1 MAARHEIQN
10 LVRRGNVFYWRPRI
24 PRSFDRTAGGHLSLS
39 LRQSDHMKAK
49 YMARRLNTLLHD
61 LKLRPGAALTTKDQ
75 LEALFRTEVE
85 RMGEHLDNLQFAARR
100 IGSDPMLSVRADI
113 EVGWAYRLIEM
124 FGTMRRLSFE
134 TGCPGRQTLER
145 AGIPE
150 HSIEVIA
157 QTFAQEQAACRQVHF
172 EKALLADMER
182 HGIPDTLVNRERATA
197 QLMRAKADM
206 LLDTPSRYPEAE
218 GLSVSAL
225 LGNTEVGGDVKDVT
239 AAGREPAVAQ
249 TATETAPS
257 YPDAADGAAAPAA
270 EEEPDAE
277 AEIVSARPPAT
288 AGSNGDAPPKGI
300 PLPVSEFMDRC
311 EKLIKSKRS
320 WEDKTAQDVRVVVGM
335 FVGILEE
342 HGVEDS
348 TQITQFHIGQL
359 RDHFDEIPARYGQSA
374 RLRKLST
381 KELREAAV
389 KQVEMAKARGQE
401 PPQIGLGA
409 ATIRKHLANI
419 AEFLRYLRGR
429 GFAIAEFTM
438 DGLRPAKIKSG
449 DIRTLTDKPDAERLR
464 PLFRLPMFTGC
475 VNADEQEVPSNQV
488 FHSANYFVPMLLA
501 YLGPRRNEI
510 TGLAVKDVVET
521 PNGWAL
527 DIRPNHLRRI
537 KNAQSARMLPV
548 PDEVLRLKFVPYVK
562 AIRDLG
568 YQALFPEL
576 FHPTRKNDPGDRF
589 YKDFVPLV
597 HVSAEAGADLELW
610 ERFLHALRHGQANV
624 LRQSGVSIENIDD
637 ISGRLSSGE
646 TSTRYTNVAG
656 LPLIR
661 DILSKYPSVTDHLG
675 PRPLQL
681 LPWVARRQPPP
692 WANVSKEE
700 RLAQARAVRSGQ
712 TKGKA

>member
-24 PRSFDRTAGGHLSLS
+24 PRSFDRAAGGHLSLS

-100 IGSDPMLSVRADI
+100 IGSDPMLAVRADI
-113 EVGWAYRLIEM
+113 EVGWAYRLIQM

-134 TGCPGRQTLER
+134 AGCPGRQMLER

-157 QTFAQEQAACRQVHF
+157 QTFSQEQAACRQVHF

-182 HGIPDTLVNRERATA
+182 HGISDSLVNRERATA
-197 QLMRAKADM
+197 HLMRAKADI
-206 LLDTPSRYPEAE
+206 LLDAPSRYLEVE
-218 GLSVSAL
+218 GLSMSAL
-225 LGNTEVGGDVKDVT
+225 LGGVEAVDSHADDP
-239 AAGREPAVAQ
+239 AAGQKLADAQ
-249 TATETAPS
+249 TAAETAPS
-257 YPDAADGAAAPAA
+257 HPETIEEAGTPAA
-270 EEEPDAE
+270 KEEPDA
-277 AEIVSARPPAT
+277 AETVVVGPLVT
-288 AGSNGDAPPKGI
+288 AGTGGDTPKGI

-320 WEDKTAQDVRVVVGM
+320 WEDKTAQDVRVVAGM

-342 HGVEDS
+342 HSIEHS

-359 RDHFDEIPARYGQSA
+359 RDHFDDIPARYGQSA

-381 KELREAAV
+381 KELREAAA
-389 KQVEMAKARGQE
+389 KQVEMAKTRGE
-401 PPQIGLGA
+401 EAPQIGLGA

-419 AEFLRYLRGR
+419 AEFLRYLRAR
-429 GFAIAEFTM
+429 GYAVAEFTM
-438 DGLRPAKIKSG
+438 DGIRPAKTKSG
-449 DIRTLTDKPDAERLR
+449 DIRTLTDKPDADRLR

-475 VNADEQEVPSNQV
+475 LNADEQEAPGVRV

-510 TGLAVKDVVET
+510 TGLAVKDVIET

-537 KNAQSARMLPV
+537 KNARSVRMLPV
-548 PDEVLRLKFVPYVK
+548 PDEVLRLNFVPYVK

-568 YQALFPEL
+568 V
-576 FHPTRKNDPGDRF
+576 N
-589 YKDFVPLV
+589 
-597 HVSAEAGADLELW
+597 
-610 ERFLHALRHGQANV
+610 
-624 LRQSGVSIENIDD
+624 
-637 ISGRLSSGE
+637 
-646 TSTRYTNVAG
+646 
-656 LPLIR
+656 
-661 DILSKYPSVTDHLG
+661 
-675 PRPLQL
+675 
-681 LPWVARRQPPP
+681 RR
-692 WANVSKEE
+692 
-700 RLAQARAVRSGQ
+700 
-712 TKGKA
+712 

>member
-24 PRSFDRTAGGHLSLS
+24 PRSFNRAAGGHLSLS
-39 LRQSDHMKAK
+39 LRQSDHMKAR

-61 LKLRPGAALTTKDQ
+61 LKLRPGAALTTRDQ

-100 IGSDPMLSVRADI
+100 IGSDPMLAVRADI
-113 EVGWAYRLIEM
+113 EIGWVYRLIEL
-124 FGTMRRLSFE
+124 FGTMRRLGFDKD
-134 TGCPGRQTLER
+134 CPARQALER

-150 HSIEVIA
+150 HNIEVIA

-172 EKALLADMER
+172 EKALLDDMER
-182 HGIPDTLVNRERATA
+182 HGIADTLVNRERATA

-206 LLDTPSRYPEAE
+206 LLDAPSRYLEAE
-218 GLSVSAL
+218 GQSASAL
-225 LGNTEVGGDVKDVT
+225 LGGIEAVDSRPEGTVTEESPAAMHT
-239 AAGREPAVAQ
+239 AAI
-249 TATETAPS
+249 TT
-257 YPDAADGAAAPAA
+257 PDHNAAAPTS
-270 EEEPDAE
+270 EEEPDTTAE
-277 AEIVSARPPAT
+277 AVEVQSGAAVGPD
-288 AGSNGDAPPKGI
+288 GDAPKGKR
-300 PLPVSEFMDRC
+300 LPVSEFMARC

-335 FVGILEE
+335 LVGILEE
-342 HGVEDS
+342 HGVQNS
-348 TQITQFHIGQL
+348 AQITQFHIGQL
-359 RDHFDEIPARYGQSA
+359 RDHFDDIPARYGQSA

-381 KELREAAV
+381 RELREAAA
-389 KQVEMAKARGQE
+389 KQVGMAKARGEE

-429 GFAIAEFTM
+429 GFAVAEFTM
-438 DGLRPAKIKSG
+438 DGLRPAKIKPG
-449 DIRTLTDKPDAERLR
+449 DIRTLTDKPGADRLR
-464 PLFRLPMFTGC
+464 PLFRLSMFTGC
-475 VNADEQEVPSNQV
+475 LNADEQAVPGDQV
-488 FHSANYFVPMLLA
+488 FHSANHFVPMLLA

-548 PDEVLRLKFVPYVK
+548 PDEVLRLNFVPYVK

-589 YKDFVPLV
+589 YKDFVPMI
-597 HVSAEAGADLELW
+597 HASAEAGEDLELW
-610 ERFLHALRHGQANV
+610 ERVLHALRHGQANV
-624 LRQSGVSIENIDD
+624 LKQSGVSIENIDD
-637 ISGRLSSGE
+637 ISGRLSKGE
-646 TSTRYTNVAG
+646 TGTRYTNVAG

-661 DILSKYPSVTDHLG
+661 DVLSKYPSVTDHLES
-675 PRPLQL
+675 RPLQL

-700 RLAQARAVRSGQ
+700 RLAQTRAVRSGQ